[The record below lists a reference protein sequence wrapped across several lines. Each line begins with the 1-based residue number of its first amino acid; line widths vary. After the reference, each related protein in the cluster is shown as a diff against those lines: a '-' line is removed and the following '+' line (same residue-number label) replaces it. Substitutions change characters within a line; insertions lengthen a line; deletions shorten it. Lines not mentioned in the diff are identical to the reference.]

1 MVMNDEGQ
9 LYTIEGITAGV
20 IMLITAFTIFNTGVV
35 YTPGDA
41 HISDMQIQQ
50 LGYDALL
57 MMDTPDDDSPLR
69 ESDLAEMI
77 RTDNGSGFGSVF
89 SSYLTEGTGAT
100 DIVDSLEYN
109 ATVYNRVAS
118 GTGGTVYA
126 HAFSQSTGSATS
138 QVTREPAIS
147 VSRYVW
153 LSDAN
158 DLRSHYGAAEYDNNE
173 QLVLL
178 EVLIWRR

>member
-20 IMLITAFTIFNTGVV
+20 IMLVTAFTIFNSGLV

-50 LGYDALL
+50 LGYDALQ
-57 MMDTPDDDSPLR
+57 MMDTPADSSPLY
-69 ESDLAEMI
+69 ESPLAKMI
-77 RTDNGSGFGSVF
+77 QGNHGDQFKIEFND
-89 SSYLTEGTGAT
+89 YLKKHTGTTE
-100 DIVDSLEYN
+100 IVDSLEFN
-109 ATVYNRVAS
+109 ATVFNRDGDTPHS
-118 GTGGTVYA
+118 YQ
-126 HAFSQSTGSATS
+126 FSNSTMYETS
-138 QVTREPAIS
+138 QLTREPAIS
-147 VSRYVW
+147 VTRYVW
-153 LSDAN
+153 ITGRPFAS
-158 DLRSHYGAAEYDNNE
+158 GYDTGN

>member
-20 IMLITAFTIFNTGVV
+20 IMLITAFTIFNTGIV

-41 HISDMQIQQ
+41 HISDMQVQQ
-50 LGYDALL
+50 LGNDALL
-57 MMDTPDDDSPLR
+57 MMDTPDESAPLY
-69 ESDLAEMI
+69 ESDLSEMI
-77 RTDNGSGFGSVF
+77 RTNNDSWFDSVF
-89 SSYLTEGTGAT
+89 SAYLTDETGAT
-100 DIVDSLEYN
+100 EVVNSLEYN
-109 ATVYNRVAS
+109 ATVYSRVAS
-118 GTGGTVYA
+118 GSGGTVYS
-126 HAFSQSTGSATS
+126 HPFSHSANSAVS
-138 QVTREPAIS
+138 QLTREPAIS

-153 LSDAN
+153 LSD
-158 DLRSHYGAAEYDNNE
+158 RPYSSGYDTGE

>member
-57 MMDTPDDDSPLR
+57 MMDTPDENAPLS
-69 ESDLAEMI
+69 ESDLAKLV
-77 RTDNGSGFGSVF
+77 RTDNGTDFDTLF
-89 SSYLTEGTGAT
+89 LSYLTAGTGTT
-100 DIVDSLEYN
+100 DIVDSLE
-109 ATVYNRVAS
+109 
-118 GTGGTVYA
+118 
-126 HAFSQSTGSATS
+126 
-138 QVTREPAIS
+138 
-147 VSRYVW
+147 
-153 LSDAN
+153 
-158 DLRSHYGAAEYDNNE
+158 
-173 QLVLL
+173 
-178 EVLIWRR
+178 